1 MFTQAFNFICAKLA
15 SRRVLAVAAAC
26 IGILPL
32 ANAHAQCTERWL
44 TSPAQLGNGGMDR
57 TVRSLLTLPNGD
69 FVAGGD
75 FTTAGGV
82 PVRSIARWNGQW
94 WVPLGEGLQG
104 GLSGANTAVRALLA
118 LPNGTLVAGGNFTL
132 AGSSPVG
139 CVARWDGAA
148 WSSLGLGMN
157 GLVHAL
163 VSLPNGDLVAG
174 GSFTTADGLS
184 VGGIARWN
192 GVSWSP
198 LGTGAGGSTTASVN
212 ALAVLANG
220 DLVAGGNFT
229 TMGGV
234 AANRIARWDGSAWTP
249 FGAGAN
255 GTVHALAV
263 LANGDL
269 AVGGSF
275 TTMGGVSA
283 NRVAR
288 WNGASWSPLGS
299 GVAGT
304 VAPNVSSLVVLA
316 NGDLVAGGRFT
327 NASGASASNVAR
339 WDGASWSPLGAGFPD
354 EVLAL
359 ARGSGGGLL
368 VGGGTLCGTLCFGG
382 IGRWDG
388 DQLGQIH
395 AGLSGE
401 PAALQPMPNGD
412 LILGGWINSG
422 SGVVLNHIARWDGT
436 AFSPLGSGMVSTQPV
451 YWTTEVRRIAMLPN
465 GDIVA
470 GGVFTKAGAVNA
482 RNIARWDGAAWS
494 PLGSGL
500 TGFMQGTTDAS
511 RLLGLAVLAN
521 GDVVAGGY
529 FTTAGGVSAKN
540 IARWNGTVWSEIG
553 SGVTST
559 DGFSPFVSAFL
570 ELPNGDLVVGGH
582 FTAAGGVGAKHIA
595 RWDGAT
601 WTALGSGLAGG
612 LAGVPIAV
620 YQFVRMPNGDL
631 VACGDFTVAGGVTV
645 NRIARWDGAAWSS
658 MGSGMDNDVYA
669 LELLPNGDLL
679 AGGAFTTAGGVS
691 ARGIAR
697 WNGTSWS
704 AFGAGLTGTQA
715 VGASCFARMQ
725 GGELIVGGNFN
736 FASSTPCVDFARWSE
751 TGVPWVAQD
760 PTPQSIDAGGALVLS
775 AACASGYDFDGAV
788 TFQWR
793 RNGIAIANGAGGA
806 SKGGGKVSGA
816 SGALT
821 ADGLVTTLSIAG
833 ARPSDAGSYTVVF
846 TNNCGDATSLPA
858 AVAIAASCAAD
869 LTGDGSVDAR
879 DITVLL
885 GAWGTSAGD
894 LNADLT
900 TNEQDFA
907 ALLAA
912 WGACG

>member
-57 TVRSLLTLPNGD
+57 TVRSLVTLANGD

-82 PVRSIARWNGQW
+82 PVKSIARWDAQW

-104 GLSGANTAVRALLA
+104 GLSGASTSVRALLA
-118 LPNGTLVAGGNFTL
+118 LPNGDLVAGGNFTL

-157 GLVHAL
+157 GVVHAL

-192 GVSWSP
+192 GATWSP
-198 LGTGAGGSTTASVN
+198 LGTGAGGSTSASVN

-234 AANRIARWDGSAWTP
+234 AANRIARWDGSSWAP
-249 FGAGAN
+249 LGS
-255 GTVHALAV
+255 GTNSTVNTLVA

-269 AVGGSF
+269 VAGGSF
-275 TTMGGVSA
+275 TTIGGVGAS
-283 NRVAR
+283 RIAR
-288 WNGASWSPLGS
+288 WDGVSWSPLGV
-299 GVAGT
+299 GVSGT
-304 VAPNVSSLVVLA
+304 VAPNVSSLVVFE

-327 NASGASASNVAR
+327 NAGGASASNVAR
-339 WDGASWSPLGAGFPD
+339 WDGAAWTPLGVGFPD

-359 ARGSGGGLL
+359 ARGSDGGLL
-368 VGGGTLCGTLCFGG
+368 VGGGYLCGTLCFGG
-382 IGRWDG
+382 IGRWNG
-388 DQLGQIH
+388 DQLQPIH
-395 AGLSGE
+395 SGLSGV
-401 PAALQPMPNGD
+401 ANALQPMPNGD
-412 LILGGWINSG
+412 LILGGLIDSG
-422 SGVVLNHIARWDGT
+422 SGAVLNRIARWDGT

-470 GGVFTKAGAVNA
+470 GGVFTKAGAVSA

-511 RLLGLAVLAN
+511 RLLGLAVLAS

-540 IARWNGTVWSEIG
+540 VARWNGTAWSEIG

-559 DGFSPFVSAFL
+559 DGFAPFVSAFL

-582 FTAAGGVGAKHIA
+582 FTAAGGVSAKHIA

-601 WTALGSGLAGG
+601 WTAFGSGLAGG
-612 LAGVPIAV
+612 LAGFPIAV

-669 LELLPNGDLL
+669 LQLLPNGDLL

-715 VGASCFARMQ
+715 VGASCFARMPS
-725 GGELIVGGNFN
+725 GELVVGGNFD
-736 FASSTPCVDFARWSE
+736 FAGNTLCVDFARWSD
-751 TGVPWVAQD
+751 TGRPWVAHE
-760 PTPQSIDAGGALVLS
+760 PVPQSIEAGETLAIS
-775 AACASGYDFDGAV
+775 SACASGYDFDGAV
-788 TFQWR
+788 AFQWR
-793 RNGIAIANGAGGA
+793 RDGVAIANGAGGA
-806 SKGGGKVSGA
+806 SKGGGTVSGA

-833 ARPSDAGSYTVVF
+833 ARPSDAGSYSVVF
-846 TNNCGDATSLPA
+846 TNSCGDATSLPA
-858 AVAIAASCAAD
+858 TVAIAAQCTAD

-894 LNADLT
+894 LNADGT

-907 ALLAA
+907 ALLSA